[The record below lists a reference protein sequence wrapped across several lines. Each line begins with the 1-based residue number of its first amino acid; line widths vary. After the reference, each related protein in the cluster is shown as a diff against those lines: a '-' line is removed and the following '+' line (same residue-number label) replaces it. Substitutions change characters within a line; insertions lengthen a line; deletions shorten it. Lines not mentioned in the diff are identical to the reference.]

1 MGNPLNCRE
10 KSAEYPL
17 TRHFSDT
24 VRGQHFTYGAHAKR
38 QDSKMKFATVILNR
52 LFRSQSDK
60 QDAFE
65 SRLVTMGG
73 EITRTRR
80 PVKVSRPPL
89 FVRQARQTA

>member
-1 MGNPLNCRE
+1 
-10 KSAEYPL
+10 
-17 TRHFSDT
+17 
-24 VRGQHFTYGAHAKR
+24 
-38 QDSKMKFATVILNR
+38 MKLATAILSR

-73 EITRTRR
+73 EVNRTRR
-80 PVKVSRPPL
+80 PVTNSRPPL